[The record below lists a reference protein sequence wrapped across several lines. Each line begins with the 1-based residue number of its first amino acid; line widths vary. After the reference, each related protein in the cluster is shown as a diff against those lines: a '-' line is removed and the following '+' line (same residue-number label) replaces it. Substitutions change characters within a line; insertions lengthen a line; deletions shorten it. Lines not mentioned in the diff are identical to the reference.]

1 MGHEWEDIIAIYLAK
16 QWGLNRNMS
25 IAKDRGLK
33 DLAIVLCDRGI
44 SLNFFIF
51 FEQEAKYNEHN
62 SYHLLRFDRFVC

>member
-44 SLNFFIF
+44 SLNLSSLNKSRI
-51 FEQEAKYNEHN
+51 Q
-62 SYHLLRFDRFVC
+62 